1 MSSETQHNTGM
12 RNYNH
17 PDAGDATPRIVNGN
31 STTTTTANSTTASAS
46 NHPED
51 NATQRMPPVPNQD
64 HNLPRSSSASSTTA
78 AATTTKPTSV
88 TPSRKQELLQQARS
102 ARLEWLR
109 QVPFPYSQDD
119 THSPSSS
126 SLQNDN
132 DNNNLTLSRTS
143 PLAPLAD
150 THAGRHMPAALHIL
164 QHLYGLDTN
173 TNNAALPNDS
183 ERVREYVTT
192 LQQAHSLTVPTPEQV
207 RQMTL
212 QEHEEQ
218 QQQQNTTAAASS
230 SSFLLDDEEARLL
243 TVYHRFLQQL
253 THPAAA
259 TLVQGMKR
267 FVQHVLVSS
276 SREHQ
281 LSSKEQSKSK
291 QQQSSNT
298 SSSSDNDTTTIKPL
312 ANLLQSYTT
321 STLETIRQ
329 HALWKDEFGDTTN
342 TTSTTSQES
351 LVWTRR
357 ALESLIYGHVRLSVE
372 RAVLT
377 SQQSETAWQERLA
390 LLQFVQPQHLEVA
403 CLVPY
408 SSTTTT
414 ENDDPATSLSR
425 LLQAPIRALASVAR
439 YHAPYEKLQRILA
452 MYRGINAALTKALN
466 PETTPTTTDS
476 TKTPKLPS
484 ADDVLPTI
492 ILTVLA
498 ARPSLRQLSMVEELC
513 PPEYLRGEAGYAF
526 TNLYGAVQF
535 LLELPLV
542 EDTNATNNNL
552 TIAPEEFLAGLE
564 RCRAQT
570 QSQLDKQ
577 QQEKKASST
586 VMDESS
592 IPTYESLLAVPQ
604 TPITPNDIRLAR
616 ERGDV
621 IDEAWAVQFQQA
633 RAKDQNGLAAALT
646 LLDND
651 DDEGEQAVKDDSPA
665 EESKSP
671 TRTASSGFRRYNFL
685 SHSAK
690 DITVHDLPQLLEEYR
705 QMAHATEAL
714 LAERQAQIAKEKK
727 AQLNKDQ
734 KDLYDRAK
742 VVDPSLL
749 ATDKKAAK

>member
-64 HNLPRSSSASSTTA
+64 HNLPRSSSTSSATA
-78 AATTTKPTSV
+78 AVTTTKPTSV
-88 TPSRKQELLQQARS
+88 APSRKQELLQQARS

-218 QQQQNTTAAASS
+218 QQQQQNTTAAASS

-243 TVYHRFLQQL
+243 SIYHRFLQQL

-276 SREHQ
+276 SREP
-281 LSSKEQSKSK
+281 LSKEQSKSK

-298 SSSSDNDTTTIKPL
+298 SSSDNDTTTIKPL

-342 TTSTTSQES
+342 TTSTTSQET

-408 SSTTTT
+408 NSTTTT
-414 ENDDPATSLSR
+414 ENDDPATSLST
-425 LLQAPIRALASVAR
+425 LLQAPIRALSSVAR

-466 PETTPTTTDS
+466 PETTTPDS

-498 ARPSLRQLSMVEELC
+498 TRPSLRQLSIVEELC

-671 TRTASSGFRRYNFL
+671 TRTASSGFRRSYSFL
-685 SHSAK
+685 SHMAK